1 LAPEMTVPADP
12 AAIAA
17 SASRLAPADRERLLA
32 QIAELRRDDGAPR
45 RAGDRR
51 LEALVV
57 ALEGQ
62 ARREAG
68 EAALVDKLA
77 AAGALRPDALMAA
90 LAQKRLPLF
99 AAALARLGALESDQV
114 AAALN
119 DPADPTPLALACI
132 AAGVDRAAFPSLLAA
147 LREINHGRPGGGP
160 HGARRAGGA
169 FGLLAPR
176 AARVAFAQVMT
187 PV

>member
-1 LAPEMTVPADP
+1 MQLAVQALPHQQR
-12 AAIAA
+12 A
-17 SASRLAPADRERLLA
+17 SQVVGRLAANLN
-32 QIAELRRDDGAPR
+32 
-45 RAGDRR
+45 
-51 LEALVV
+51 
-57 ALEGQ
+57 
-62 ARREAG
+62 
-68 EAALVDKLA
+68 
-77 AAGALRPDALMAA
+77 RPDALMAA